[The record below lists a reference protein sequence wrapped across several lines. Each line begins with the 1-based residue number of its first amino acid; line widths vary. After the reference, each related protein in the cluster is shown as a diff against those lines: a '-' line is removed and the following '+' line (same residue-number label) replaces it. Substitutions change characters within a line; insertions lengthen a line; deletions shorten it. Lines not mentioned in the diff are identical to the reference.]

1 LTFRNLLTN
10 RRAMVA
16 AVSAIFAMVFMLF
29 MGPIIAEYYE
39 KGLGVNPNNVGYL
52 IFIPNLVYSL
62 SCALVSYFTKC
73 VSRVVLT

>member
-1 LTFRNLLTN
+1 
-10 RRAMVA
+10 
-16 AVSAIFAMVFMLF
+16 
-29 MGPIIAEYYE
+29 MGPIIAKYYE
-39 KGLGVNPNNVGYL
+39 TGLGVNPNNVGYL